1 MASISQLKKLSL
13 GIKWFAQGHTGREV
27 WVLKFL
33 NPCLVFFL
41 SYIYYI
47 YIFKLPLMPT
57 MNFVDFCLVIFFLHT
72 TLVIDHFK
80 ALTSQPSNSPWA
92 QLFCSTLGWIGLRWA
107 SCRCVNKTS
116 STYFLAAEV
125 SEMAKSA
132 AGSSTCYSEMLQSTC
147 AGILRSARNRSA
159 WDTLCSQ
166 IQSKEGQMQTVLQRR
181 VTPMPKP
188 EDPRKG
194 FLAEMTQHGRIAVRG
209 KGV

>member
-116 STYFLAAEV
+116 STYSSWSFRNGQECRRKQHLLFRNVAV
-125 SEMAKSA
+125 HVCWNSEK
-132 AGSSTCYSEMLQSTC
+132 CPKQKC
-147 AGILRSARNRSA
+147 LRHPLLSDSVKRGTDA
-159 WDTLCSQ
+159 DGVT
-166 IQSKEGQMQTVLQRR
+166 KESY
-181 VTPMPKP
+181 PH
-188 EDPRKG
+188 
-194 FLAEMTQHGRIAVRG
+194 A
-209 KGV
+209 